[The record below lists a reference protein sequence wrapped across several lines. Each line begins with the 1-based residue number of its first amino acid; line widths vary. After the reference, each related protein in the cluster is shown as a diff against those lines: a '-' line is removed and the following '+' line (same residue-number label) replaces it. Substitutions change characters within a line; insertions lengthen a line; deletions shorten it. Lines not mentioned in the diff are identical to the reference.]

1 MDTEKAVHASALSL
15 AENVPLGQAM
25 HDESWLVVP
34 ATSSCPFPQLEIEND
49 RQPDLSFDAE
59 NVPEQAMH
67 DESWVADL
75 MRECGPRNGAP
86 DGRPRAVGKQSQL
99 LSHYYHCCLYN
110 PYTNVRALHL

>member
-49 RQPDLSFDAE
+49 R
-59 NVPEQAMH
+59 
-67 DESWVADL
+67 
-75 MRECGPRNGAP
+75 
-86 DGRPRAVGKQSQL
+86 
-99 LSHYYHCCLYN
+99 
-110 PYTNVRALHL
+110 